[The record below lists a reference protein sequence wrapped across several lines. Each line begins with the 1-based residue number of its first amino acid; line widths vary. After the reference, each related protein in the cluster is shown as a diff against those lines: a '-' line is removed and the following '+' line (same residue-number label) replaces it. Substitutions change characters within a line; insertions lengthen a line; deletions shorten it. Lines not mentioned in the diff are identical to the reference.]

1 MIEVKCLK
9 SIEPALQL
17 NEFWLRDHCRCEK
30 CYNTDT
36 KQRKFSLLDLPDDVS
51 AEIVITR
58 EDEQNLFVKWND
70 GHEST
75 YSFEFLKSC
84 QLENYLKA
92 KDSSEKIL
100 WDSSVIAK
108 NNYADVKLSDLIRRE
123 DDVCE
128 VVGSLW
134 YYGIALVEEVPANQ
148 TMTEMAIRRVFPVMK
163 TFFGEM
169 YTFSDANDL
178 AVHADTAYTKEYIGP
193 HTDNT
198 YFCDAAGL
206 QILHCIHHE
215 GTGGENFFVDGFKVA
230 TELKRINPK
239 AFDILTKV
247 LVPAEYIEEGQFHV
261 HHGPIIRTN
270 PITGEIIQIRLNIYD
285 RAALNTLAQS
295 EMKAFY
301 QSLKEFL
308 RLVEKTENQ
317 WTMKLNP
324 GTVVMYDNWR
334 ILHARR
340 AYTGNR
346 TMTGCY
352 VQRADFLSKARVLG
366 IID

>member
-1 MIEVKCLK
+1 MIEIRCPK
-9 SIEPALQL
+9 SIESLEL
-17 NEFWLRDHCRCEK
+17 DEFWLRDHCRCKK
-30 CYNTDT
+30 CYNVDT

-51 AEIVITR
+51 AKRVIKS
-58 EDEQNLFVKWND
+58 EDEKNLIIIWSD
-70 GHEST
+70 GHESK
-75 YSFEFLKSC
+75 YSFEFLFNS
-84 QLENYLKA
+84 QLSNYLKS
-92 KDSSEKIL
+92 KDSSTRVL
-100 WDSSVIAK
+100 WDSSKIA
-108 NNYADVKLSDLIRRE
+108 NSNYADVKLSDLVRRQDE
-123 DDVCE
+123 VHE
-128 VVGSLW
+128 VVESLW
-134 YYGIALVEEVPANQ
+134 CYGLALVEEVPANQ
-148 TMTEMAIRRVFPVMK
+148 TMTEMAVRRIFPVMK

-169 YTFSDANDL
+169 YTFSDAQDL

-230 TELKRINPK
+230 YELQKTNPE
-239 AFDILTKV
+239 AFDVLTKV
-247 LVPAEYIEEGQFHV
+247 LVPAEYIEDGQFHV
-261 HHGPIIRTN
+261 HYGPIIRTN
-270 PITGEIIQIRLNIYD
+270 PVTGEIIQIRLNVYD
-285 RAALNTLAQS
+285 RAALNTLPQS
-295 EMKAFY
+295 EMKGFY
-301 QSLKEFL
+301 QSFKAFLK
-308 RLVEKTENQ
+308 LVEKTENQ

-334 ILHARR
+334 IFHARR

-366 IID
+366 IIE